1 MLSLQSLFA
10 RRQTTQAAVSAQ
22 QPTVL
27 SADALKLVGG
37 GLPRVSYENPTVNA
51 VAEAPLPRVS

>member
-37 GLPRVSYENPTVNA
+37 GLPRVGRAEPTASA
-51 VAEAPLPRVS
+51 VAEAPLPRVG